1 MTDPKDRLEVAL
13 FRVSRREARP
23 TVVGVSRD
31 PCLAAVVHQ
40 ALRDELDEAIR
51 RVDLARPETHGGP
64 SAA

>member
-13 FRVSRREARP
+13 FRVSPRQARP
-23 TVVGVSRD
+23 EVVGVSRD
-31 PCLAAVVHQ
+31 PNLAAVVHQ

-51 RVDLARPETHGGP
+51 RVNLAHPETAEEP